1 MGFGR
6 GPVIGVRIQFGE
18 LWVVS
23 SELWTAG
30 SGEETCGRGDGGV
43 GDPRRTSCGRRE
55 AGRGRRPRFVVG
67 ELTTDDTDRHG
78 RMKERRTGPWMS
90 PREVGSRQQNG
101 ASMLEQK
108 VTKVTK
114 GES

>member
-1 MGFGR
+1 M
-6 GPVIGVRIQFGE
+6 
-18 LWVVS
+18 
-23 SELWTAG
+23 
-30 SGEETCGRGDGGV
+30 
-43 GDPRRTSCGRRE
+43 
-55 AGRGRRPRFVVG
+55 VG

-78 RMKERRTGPWMS
+78 RMKERGRTGPWMS

>member
-1 MGFGR
+1 M
-6 GPVIGVRIQFGE
+6 
-18 LWVVS
+18 
-23 SELWTAG
+23 
-30 SGEETCGRGDGGV
+30 
-43 GDPRRTSCGRRE
+43 
-55 AGRGRRPRFVVG
+55 VG

-78 RMKERRTGPWMS
+78 RMKERGRTGLWMS